1 MTFGLNNWLLIGELQ
16 LIINKKTALKK
27 YFLIPAL
34 ALSMVFSACSTVN
47 NPLEDLV
54 IDDPTPTEPV
64 DPVSSRGYAI
74 PIKLD
79 TKQQQINEQLAAFS
93 WKLFNE
99 SYKLREKGKN
109 VLISPVSLQIA
120 LGMFINGLSAEEQQ
134 RVLKTLG
141 LEKYTVEE
149 VNEYFHTMLK
159 GIADADDVA
168 ELHMANSF
176 WYTEERSVKS
186 DFASV
191 LSNSYLAES
200 HAVNFSFQSTIDAIN
215 AWCAKQ
221 TKDRIKSILDDVDPS
236 IYAVLLNAVYFKS
249 SWKDEFDEKQTR
261 KQIFHFADGKDA
273 EVDMMSKSEKK
284 FDYLA
289 TDDYQVAT
297 LPFVNEAFKLF
308 VILPREGK
316 TVDDVV
322 GIIKPQLF
330 NSLNTHTL
338 DRFAMPKFEVNYTEE
353 KLAQAMQQINPD
365 LGFSSL
371 NFQPLSPEIMIK
383 TAIEV
388 LQKTFFKVDEKGAEA
403 AAVTAIVAKATA
415 MMPSNYMILDRPF
428 IYGIIETSTNCP
440 LFIGYYGEK

>member
-1 MTFGLNNWLLIGELQ
+1 M
-16 LIINKKTALKK
+16 KKHI
-27 YFLIPAL
+27 LIPAL
-34 ALSMVFSACSTVN
+34 VLSMGFSACSTVN

-54 IDDPTPTEPV
+54 IDDPIPTEPV

-109 VLISPVSLQIA
+109 VLISPVSLEVA
-120 LGMFINGLSAEEQQ
+120 LGMFVNGLSAEEQQ

-141 LEKYTVEE
+141 LENFSVED
-149 VNEYFHTMLK
+149 VNAYFQTMMEGL
-159 GIADADDVA
+159 ADANDVA

-176 WYTEERSVKS
+176 WYTEGRNVKS

-191 LSNSYLAES
+191 LNNSYKAES
-200 HAVNFSFQSTIDAIN
+200 NAVNFSKQSTIDAIN

-221 TKDRIKSILDDVDPS
+221 TKDRIKSILDNGVDPS

-249 SWKDEFDEKQTR
+249 SWKDEFDEKRTQ
-261 KQIFHFADGKDA
+261 KQIFHYADGKEA
-273 EVDMMSKSEKK
+273 EVDMMSKSDAK
-284 FDYLA
+284 FEYLA

-308 VILPREGK
+308 VILPKEGK
-316 TVDDVV
+316 KVDDVV
-322 GIIKPQLF
+322 GTIKSQLF
-330 NSLNTHTL
+330 NSLNTYTL
-338 DRFAMPKFEVNYTEE
+338 DYFAMPKFEVNYTEE
-353 KLAQAMQQINPD
+353 KLAQAMQQINPE
-365 LGFSSL
+365 LGFGGL
-371 NFQPLSPEIMIK
+371 NFQPLLPEIMGE

-403 AAVTAIVAKATA
+403 AAVTGIIAKNTSVS
-415 MMPSNYMILDRPF
+415 PSHNMILDRPF
-428 IYGIIETSTNCP
+428 IYGIMETSTNCP